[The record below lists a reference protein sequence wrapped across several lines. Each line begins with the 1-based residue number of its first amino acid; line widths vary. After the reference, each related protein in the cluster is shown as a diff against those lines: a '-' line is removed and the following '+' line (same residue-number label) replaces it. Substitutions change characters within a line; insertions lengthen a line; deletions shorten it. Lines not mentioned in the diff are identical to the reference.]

1 MTDLEKDEIYKER
14 LKGNDYNTISQKMSL
29 SPAVIRTFCS
39 RNGLYNTIS
48 QKMSLSPAVIR
59 TFCSRNGLTDEII
72 EKTSECCFCHK
83 QIIQKERG
91 SKRIFCDEKCRSAWR
106 RAHYKLKEPV
116 YHHICAGCG
125 NAFDTVGNK
134 SQRYCSRKC
143 YRKSCGGGVS

>member
-39 RNGLYNTIS
+39 RNGL
-48 QKMSLSPAVIR
+48 
-59 TFCSRNGLTDEII
+59 TDEII
-72 EKTSECCFCHK
+72 GKTSECCFCHK

-91 SKRIFCDEKCRSAWR
+91 SKRIFCNEKCRSAWR

-116 YHHICAGCG
+116 YHHTCAGCG
-125 NAFDTVGNK
+125 AAFDTAGNK
-134 SQRYCSRKC
+134 SQRYCSMDC
-143 YRKSCGGGVS
+143 YRKNRCGGTL